1 MNCYYHPDRPAVGI
15 CKHCQRG
22 LCAEDAALVPSTTL
36 RPGDDSLACKGRHET
51 EVRETNQWMARNI
64 LQSKRIGS
72 VYHRNAIFYFLVGV
86 AFSVYGY
93 SQLRFAGLQGLFLLI
108 VGLFLLFAAALN
120 FFEGRKY
127 K

>member
-1 MNCYYHPDRPAVGI
+1 MNCYYHPDRPAVGV

-22 LCAEDAALVPSTTL
+22 LCAEDAALI
-36 RPGDDSLACKGRHET
+36 DDSLACKGRHE
-51 EVRETNQWMARNI
+51 EQVRDINQLMQRNI
-64 LQSKRIGS
+64 LQAKRVGA
-72 VYHRNAIFYFLVGV
+72 VYNRNAIFYFLVGA

-93 SQLRFAGLQGLFLLI
+93 SQLRFAGVQGLFLLI
-108 VGLFLLFAAALN
+108 VGLFLLFAAGLN

>member
-36 RPGDDSLACKGRHET
+36 RPGDDSLACKGRHEA

-72 VYHRNAIFYFLVGV
+72 VYNQNAIFYFLVGAV
-86 AFSVYGY
+86 FSIYGY

-108 VGLFLLFAAALN
+108 VGLFLLFAAGLN

>member
-22 LCAEDAALVPSTTL
+22 LCAQDAALV
-36 RPGDDSLACKGRHET
+36 DDSLACKGRHEN
-51 EVRETNQWMARNI
+51 EVHETNQLTARNI
-64 LQSKRIGS
+64 LQAKRVGS
-72 VYHRNAIFYFLVGV
+72 IYNRNAIFYFLVGA
-86 AFSVYGY
+86 AFTAYGY
-93 SQLRFAGLQGLFLLI
+93 YQVPFVGLQGVFLLI
-108 VGLFLLFAAALN
+108 VGLFLLFAAGLN

>member
-1 MNCYYHPDRPAVGI
+1 MNCYYHPDRPAVGV

-22 LCAEDAALVPSTTL
+22 LCAEDAALVPSTTP
-36 RPGDDSLACKGRHET
+36 RPGDDSLACKDRHEN
-51 EVRETNQWMARNI
+51 EVREMDQWMARNI

-72 VYHRNAIFYFLVGV
+72 VYNRNAIFYFLVGAV
-86 AFSVYGY
+86 FSIYGY

-108 VGLFLLFAAALN
+108 VGLFLLFAAGLN

>member
-22 LCAEDAALVPSTTL
+22 LCAEDAALVPSTSL
-36 RPGDDSLACKGRHET
+36 RPGDDSLACKGRHE
-51 EVRETNQWMARNI
+51 EQVRDINQLMQRNI
-64 LQSKRIGS
+64 LQAKRVGS
-72 VYHRNAIFYFLVGV
+72 IYNRNAIFYFLVGA
-86 AFSVYGY
+86 AFTGYGIY
-93 SQLRFAGLQGLFLLI
+93 QVRWTGLQGLFLLI
-108 VGLFLLFAAALN
+108 VGLFLLFAAGLN

>member
-22 LCAEDAALVPSTTL
+22 LCAEDAALVA
-36 RPGDDSLACKGRHET
+36 DSLACKGRHEGQ
-51 EVRETNQWMARNI
+51 VQDMNQLAQRNI
-64 LQSKRIGS
+64 LQAKRLGS
-72 VYHRNAIFYFLVGV
+72 VYNRNAIFYFLTGT
-86 AFSVYGY
+86 AFGIYGY
-93 SQLRFAGLQGLFLLI
+93 SQLRFAGIQGLFLLI
-108 VGLFLLFAAALN
+108 VGLFLLFAAGLN

>member
-1 MNCYYHPDRPAVGI
+1 MNCYYHPDQPAVGV

-22 LCAEDAALVPSTTL
+22 LCAEDAALV
-36 RPGDDSLACKGRHET
+36 DDSLACKGRHEN
-51 EVRETNQWMARNI
+51 EVREMNQWMARNI

-72 VYHRNAIFYFLVGV
+72 VYNRNAIFYSLVGA
-86 AFSVYGY
+86 AFTGYGIY
-93 SQLRFAGLQGLFLLI
+93 QVRWTGLQGLFLLI
-108 VGLFLLFAAALN
+108 VGLFLLFAAGLN

>member
-1 MNCYYHPDRPAVGI
+1 MNCYYHPDRPAVGV

-36 RPGDDSLACKGRHET
+36 RPGDDSLACKDRHEN
-51 EVRETNQWMARNI
+51 EVREMDQWMARNI

-72 VYHRNAIFYFLVGV
+72 VYNRNAIFYFLVGAV
-86 AFSVYGY
+86 FSIYGY

-108 VGLFLLFAAALN
+108 VGLFLLFAAGLN

>member
-1 MNCYYHPDRPAVGI
+1 MNCYYHSNRPAVGI

-22 LCAEDAALVPSTTL
+22 LCAEDVALV
-36 RPGDDSLACKGRHET
+36 DDSLACKGRHEN
-51 EVRETNQWMARNI
+51 EVRQMNQWMARNI

-72 VYHRNAIFYFLVGV
+72 VYNRNAIFYFLVGAV
-86 AFSVYGY
+86 FAGYGFY
-93 SQLRFAGLQGLFLLI
+93 QIRFTGLQGLFLLI
-108 VGLFLLFAAALN
+108 VGLFLLFAAGLN

>member
-1 MNCYYHPDRPAVGI
+1 MNCYYHPDRPAVGT

-22 LCAEDAALVPSTTL
+22 LCAEDAALV
-36 RPGDDSLACKGRHET
+36 DDSLACKGRHES
-51 EVRETNQWMARNI
+51 EVREMNKLVARNI

-72 VYHRNAIFYFLVGV
+72 VYNRNAIFYFLVGV
-86 AFSVYGY
+86 VFSIYGY
-93 SQLRFAGLQGLFLLI
+93 SQLRYAGLQGLFLLI
-108 VGLFLLFAAALN
+108 VGLFLLFAAGLN